1 MPKYHS
7 FVDERALVT
16 ITLIS
21 SCHWKTL
28 VPFWLRK
35 KRPENKFLTLIMN
48 YCKIVQKNKL
58 WHSNSNKLAIY
69 MWCYLFIACF
79 DWKIGN
85 FQQTFVRVYNILKF
99 LHGWFMLTILIKAYF
114 VNVVVD
120 VKPIYLNKHLFQ
132 NKICYLDKIYFCFTK
147 IIKAF

>member
-16 ITLIS
+16 TTLIS
-21 SCHWKTL
+21 SYLSACERKDLKTH
-28 VPFWLRK
+28 FQHFK
-35 KRPENKFLTLIMN
+35 N

-85 FQQTFVRVYNILKF
+85 FQQLFVRVYNILKF
-99 LHGWFMLTILIKAYF
+99 LHGWFTLTILITAYF